1 MSKTRQELVE
11 IEAELDYWN
20 ELAEYTGWKLAGWNR
35 RAYAT
40 FKTEDGKIRQRIH
53 APFRD
58 SLVNVIRSAKGLD

>member
-1 MSKTRQELVE
+1 MSKTQKELRE
-11 IEAELDYWN
+11 IEAELDYWV

-40 FKTEDGKIRQRIH
+40 FKTEDGKIRQQIR

-58 SLVNVIRSAKGLD
+58 AIVNVIRSAKGLD